1 MKKLLTVLS
10 VLMATVITYC
20 GPSKQTIELMNQA
33 KDIFGAIPV
42 EMPGSSNESAEK
54 IALGKKL
61 YFEKSLSS
69 DNTVSC
75 NSCHNVEG
83 KGSGTDNAPTSTG
96 IKGQKGGRNA
106 PTVLNAG
113 FHIAQFWDGR
123 AADLKAQAKGPILNP
138 IEMGMKN
145 PKEVM
150 EKLKSIP
157 EYSELFS
164 KAFPD
169 QKDPLT
175 YDNLADAIAAFERTL
190 VTHDRFDDF
199 MNGNAKAL
207 SPDEQTGLK
216 TFIDTGCNG
225 CHNGPLLGGNSYQKL
240 GAVNDYNT
248 SDIGRFAVTKKEE
261 DKKVFKV
268 PSLRNIAI
276 TGPYFH
282 DGSVSTLED
291 AVKKMAYHQ
300 LGKEISEQDISQI
313 TTFLKT
319 LTDKTK

>member
-1 MKKLLTVLS
+1 MRKLLTVLS
-10 VLMATVITYC
+10 VLMATLITYC
-20 GPSKQTIELMNQA
+20 GPSKQTIELMNQT
-33 KDIFGAIPV
+33 KDIFGTIPV
-42 EMPGSSNESAEK
+42 EMPGSANESAEK
-54 IALGKKL
+54 ISLGKKL

-138 IEMGMKN
+138 IEMGMKDA
-145 PKEVM
+145 KEVM

-190 VTHDRFDDF
+190 ITLDRFDDF

-240 GAVNDYNT
+240 GAINDYNT
-248 SDIGRFAVTKKEE
+248 SDMGRFAVTKKEE

-282 DGSVSTLED
+282 DGSIATLED